1 MVKYVLFNGMEW
13 FIIVY
18 GILWY
23 KIKVNYAVSV
33 RLLVGLLE
41 FNFAFLFVI

>member
-18 GILWY
+18 GILWCR
-23 KIKVNYAVSV
+23 IKVNYAVSV
-33 RLLVGLLE
+33 QVYKGYW
-41 FNFAFLFVI
+41 